1 MATNLDLALLED
13 VSRQMSSSNFS
24 RRHSKGSSGPRIGG
38 SMRISKANSTSSSPR
53 NSTTLNRRRTVIG
66 DGSYRR
72 QPLAVDRSM
81 PGSGE
86 RSQAYL
92 TPLQAV
98 SQTRPLSWHPS
109 AYPTYD
115 ASYQPVY
122 NSTITDYSMSFGN
135 GQDLPNTPA
144 LQSNYGSPSVAFSPE
159 SQPWTGYDQEYPL
172 YDTTS
177 LMQPSFINTMPNYN
191 VYAPYQLQ
199 LAAETQQTTYND
211 CMNPSIYSHFDWNNF
226 AVNGFEDGTAP
237 PTPENFLPM
246 QHPDPPCAIETT
258 IPYHSLDDQED
269 EGEILVG
276 MGLYDTP
283 EKPSLPDVQL
293 EQYRTA
299 MMSQYL
305 GSTGRTAESSGK
317 GLKLEE
323 TWKPPASE
331 DGEDEEDQDGER
343 DADGSEDDESEQPSR
358 QQGQAPAVS
367 QNDHVEPAAGSQ
379 PAVQLQDNTHYQGD
393 GWL

>member
-1 MATNLDLALLED
+1 
-13 VSRQMSSSNFS
+13 
-24 RRHSKGSSGPRIGG
+24 
-38 SMRISKANSTSSSPR
+38 MRISKANSTNNSPR
-53 NSTTLNRRRTVIG
+53 NSTTLNRRRTVMG
-66 DGSYRR
+66 DSYRR
-72 QPLAVDRSM
+72 QPSAVNQGM
-81 PGSGE
+81 PTSGE
-86 RSQAYL
+86 PSQAYL

-109 AYPTYD
+109 AYSAYD
-115 ASYQPVY
+115 VPFQPVY
-122 NSTITDYSMSFGN
+122 QPSMTDYSMSYSN
-135 GQDLPNTPA
+135 NQDLPHTPA
-144 LQSNYGSPSVAFSPE
+144 LQSNYGSPSTAFSPE
-159 SQPWTGYDQEYPL
+159 SQPWTSYDQEYPL

-177 LMQPSFINTMPNYN
+177 FMQHSLNAALPDYN

-199 LAAETQQTTYND
+199 LAAQNQQTSYND

-226 AVNGFEDGTAP
+226 AATGFEDGTAP
-237 PTPENFLPM
+237 PTPENFLPI
-246 QHPDPPCAIETT
+246 QHPEPPCAIGTA

-283 EKPSLPDVQL
+283 DKPSLPDVQL

-299 MMSQYL
+299 MISQYL
-305 GSTGRTAESSGK
+305 GSTCRAPAESTGK

-331 DGEDEEDQDGER
+331 DGDEDEDQDAE
-343 DADGSEDDESEQPSR
+343 GSDDEE
-358 QQGQAPAVS
+358 QGQAPVV
-367 QNDHVEPAAGSQ
+367 NGSKAT
-379 PAVQLQDNTHYQGD
+379 AVQYQGE